1 MFPMAK
7 RSSQQ
12 SEIME
17 NENGEEDCCE
27 GEVVNEDARKKK
39 MIIRVVYGQ
48 GLRTA
53 SSGCSSSSSSSSSSC
68 SASSLFCCQADECG
82 VGLRMAKKYHQ
93 RHKVCERHS
102 KAAVVL
108 VCGIRQ
114 RFCQQCSKYV
124 SIYFRFCLFY
134 FWVEMFLCKVVAN
147 LVFHFLCEF
156 CI

>member
-1 MFPMAK
+1 MAK
-7 RSSQQ
+7 RSSEQ

-27 GEVVNEDARKKK
+27 GEVVNEDVRKKK
-39 MIIRVVYGQ
+39 VIIRVVYGKS
-48 GLRTA
+48 LRTA
-53 SSGCSSSSSSSSSSC
+53 SSVCSSSSSSSSS
-68 SASSLFCCQADECG
+68 LLCCQADKCG
-82 VGLRMAKKYHQ
+82 VDLRTAKKYHQ

-124 SIYFRFCLFY
+124 SIYFRFCLF
-134 FWVEMFLCKVVAN
+134 FF
-147 LVFHFLCEF
+147 FG
-156 CI
+156 